1 MRYKEYNPNRVL
13 EKAIRLFWKKG
24 FNGCS
29 INEIVEE
36 TGVNRF
42 SLYHEFENKEG
53 ILYRSLLLYRERY
66 CNENLAILSE
76 DMELE
81 SVLTKFYLSFLEK
94 DELIPGCYFIHIGTE
109 LADTDNRVKDQVDE
123 YLGEIE
129 NLIARLLLA
138 NDFEKTDAN
147 YLAGHLTALYCT
159 VMSFCLVHSHQERLD
174 YISNGINVILH
185 SYAKSFR

>member
-13 EKAIRLFWKKG
+13 EQSVRLFWKKG

-29 INEIVEE
+29 VNDIVEV

-53 ILYRSLLLYRERY
+53 ILYRSILLYRERY
-66 CNENLAILSE
+66 CNDNLEILNE
-76 DMELE
+76 KGDLE
-81 SVLTKFYLSFLEK
+81 SILTKFYLAFLEK
-94 DELIPGCYFIHIGTE
+94 EDLVPGCYFIHIGTE
-109 LADTDNRVKDQVDE
+109 LADTDERVKQAVDQ

-129 NLIARLLLA
+129 DLMGNLLLA
-138 NDFEKTDAN
+138 HDFEKADAQ

-159 VMSFCLVHSHQERLD
+159 VMSFCLVHNREERLD
-174 YISNGINVILH
+174 YISNGIKVILH
-185 SYAKSFR
+185 SYA